1 MHQNKI
7 DRAQVSRLAR
17 EIKGEVLT
25 DDLTRRLFSTD
36 ASPYQFLPL
45 GVVRPKDTK
54 DCLRAVRIAADEGI
68 SLIAR
73 GAGTSL
79 AGQCVG
85 PGLVID
91 FSRHMNEIVRV
102 NAAAR
107 EARVQPGVV
116 LAELNAR
123 LKGHGLMFAPDP
135 STASRCTIGGMLGN
149 NAWGAHALRYHTTR
163 EHVVGVEALLSDGS
177 LVSFQPTPEAERQQK
192 LRSPG
197 REGEIYRVVHAI
209 LEAHRE
215 TVLDRYPSARGIPN
229 NAGYA
234 LDVIAR
240 QQPWVA
246 NGTPFNLA
254 PLLCGSEG
262 TLALVTEIRVRLEPI
277 PRERLLVCPHFHAL
291 EEALEAVLVTL
302 SAAPS
307 AIELLDS
314 HVLALTRNNTEQSRN
329 CSWVEGDPAAVLLVE
344 LSGDDAR
351 QVSVACD
358 ALLDRYRSHGLGY
371 AYPVLRGG
379 EADRAWAL
387 RRAGLGLLMG
397 MTTARKPVT
406 GIEDSAVAVS
416 DLPAYVR
423 EVQELLRQHGTT
435 CVVYGSAGMGVLHLR
450 PLLDLRLGSERAIFA
465 HVMQGVAAIV
475 AHYRGSF
482 SAKHGDGRL
491 RARFLPDTLG
501 TEITQHLLAL
511 KRAFDPDDLL
521 NPGAIVSPP
530 DLLSH
535 LRAQSETAHKS
546 FKPTH
551 FDWSKTGGLLGAA
564 ARCHGAGV
572 CLQKTGAG
580 TMCPSYRALGEEMHT
595 TRGRANLFRQLLASD
610 AADRLLADEELRMA
624 LDLCLEC
631 KGCRAECPANVDMA
645 RMKAEFLQYYQDRH
659 GASWSTRALA
669 RFGALSRAASYAP
682 WFSNAVLGSAAA
694 KRLLGIHSARRL
706 PRLARQRFSSW
717 CRGKPQ
723 PLTAARSAVVLL
735 VDPITEYYEPEIG
748 RAAVEILERLGF
760 LVYVT
765 PCLSSGRLEVSLG
778 MLGQASKTME
788 HVMRV
793 LHRFPTELPII
804 GLEPSEV
811 YTYRDELLDLL
822 KDADI
827 RKWAGAIVKRVV
839 AFEEF
844 LAGVG
849 EAVGDLAFNPAP
861 KEILL
866 HVHCHQKAL
875 AGSQPSVDALG
886 LIPQA
891 RVALIPSGCC
901 GMAGLFGYQSRH
913 YELSRQIAELALLPS
928 VRRAAP
934 GTLVVATGSSCR
946 QQIGQALGLEALHPV
961 QVFRKY
967 LAP

>member
-1 MHQNKI
+1 MHQNRL
-7 DRAQVSRLAR
+7 DRARVSRLAG
-17 EIKGEVLT
+17 EIKGDVLT

-45 GVVRPKDTK
+45 GVVRPKDTG
-54 DCLRAVRIAADEGI
+54 DCLRTLRFAASEGI

-91 FSRHMNEIVRV
+91 FSRHMNEIIAVS
-102 NAAAR
+102 ATAR

-116 LAELNAR
+116 LAELNTQ
-123 LKGHGLMFAPDP
+123 LQGQGLMFAPDP

-149 NAWGAHALRYHTTR
+149 NAWGAHALRYRTTR

-177 LVSFQPTPEAERQQK
+177 LASFQPTPEAERQRK
-192 LRSPG
+192 LRSLG
-197 REGEIYRVVHAI
+197 REGEIYRALHAI

-277 PRERLLVCPHFHAL
+277 PRARLLVCPHFHAL
-291 EEALEAVLVTL
+291 NEALEAVPVAL
-302 SAAPS
+302 SAASS
-307 AIELLDS
+307 AIEILDS

-329 CSWVEGDPAAVLLVE
+329 RFWVEGEPAAVLLVE
-344 LSGDDAR
+344 FSGDDAR
-351 QVSVACD
+351 QVSWACD
-358 ALLDRYRSHGLGY
+358 ALLEAYRSHGLGY
-371 AYPVLRGG
+371 AYPVLRAG

-397 MTTARKPVT
+397 MTADRKPVT

-435 CVVYGSAGMGVLHLR
+435 CVVYGSASMGVLHLR

-465 HVMQGVAAIV
+465 HVMQAVAAI
-475 AHYRGSF
+475 AGRYGGSF

-491 RARFLPDTLG
+491 RARFLADTLG
-501 TEITQHLLAL
+501 TEITQQLIAL
-511 KRAFDPDDLL
+511 KRAFDPDNLL
-521 NPGAIVSPP
+521 NPGAVVSLP

-535 LRAQSETAHKS
+535 LRAQTETSRKR
-546 FKPTH
+546 FTPMH
-551 FDWSKTGGLLGAA
+551 FDWNETGGLLGAA

-580 TMCPSYRALGEEMHT
+580 TMCPSYRALGEELHT
-595 TRGRANLFRQLLASD
+595 TRGRANLFRQLLARD
-610 AADRLLADEELRMA
+610 AADRPLAAEELRMA

-659 GASWSTRALA
+659 GVSLPTRVLA
-669 RFGALSRAASYAP
+669 RFSAFSRAASYAP

-694 KRLLGIHSARRL
+694 KRLLGIHRARQL
-706 PRLARQRFSSW
+706 PRLARKRFSSW
-717 CRGKPQ
+717 CKERPQ
-723 PLTAARSAVVLL
+723 PLGARSAVVLL
-735 VDPITEYYEPEIG
+735 VDPITEYYEPAIG
-748 RAAVEILERLGF
+748 RAAVEVLERLGF
-760 LVYVT
+760 MVYVT
-765 PCLSSGRLEVSLG
+765 PCVSSGRLEVSLG
-778 MLGQASKTME
+778 LLRRARKTMLGAI
-788 HVMRV
+788 RV
-793 LHRFPTELPII
+793 LQCFPELPII

-822 KDADI
+822 KGGDM
-827 RKWAGAIVKRVV
+827 RNRAGAIVKRIV

-844 LAGVG
+844 LAGMG
-849 EAVGDLAFNPAP
+849 ENGLAFNPAP

-875 AGSQPSVDALG
+875 AGSQPSVDALE
-886 LIPQA
+886 LIPQVK
-891 RVALIPSGCC
+891 VALIPSGCC
-901 GMAGLFGYQSRH
+901 GMAGLFGYQSQH
-913 YELSRQIAELALLPS
+913 YDLSRQIAELVLLPS
-928 VRRAAP
+928 VRRARS

-946 QQIGQALGLEALHPV
+946 QQIRQALELDVLHPV
-961 QVFRKY
+961 QVFHKY
-967 LAP
+967 LAS